1 MYIKRNLRQT
11 FQEANTFFP
20 ALLVIGARQVGKTT
34 FLSNIAEPS
43 RRFVSLDF
51 WDVPHV
57 MPWIMLEREI
67 NYGLTNEIEKS
78 LNKIP
83 CPCTGEREEITMH
96 DLIQNR
102 QNDSHPEVTPEQK
115 IRGYALSLFSTYPA
129 CRWRLCWMDVRH
141 TVCSGAGGTLLYSA

>member
-57 MPWIMLEREI
+57 MPWISCLK
-67 NYGLTNEIEKS
+67 GKS
-78 LNKIP
+78 
-83 CPCTGEREEITMH
+83 T
-96 DLIQNR
+96 
-102 QNDSHPEVTPEQK
+102 
-115 IRGYALSLFSTYPA
+115 
-129 CRWRLCWMDVRH
+129 
-141 TVCSGAGGTLLYSA
+141 TV